1 MILFLL
7 KKNFCDG
14 WDNMLSLVV
23 PNVVMTLLAVVLW
36 VGYGTVNAS
45 GNMLIGM
52 LCTLLLL
59 GVFMIAVF
67 AYGSN
72 AAKLANFGLG
82 PVKEYFSEIVPNAKD
97 GFLFGVIC
105 GALVIMGS
113 VGIPYYMS
121 MFRGGNLIGIFFAA
135 CVFWLVFIAFLSLQ
149 WFIPIR
155 MLLKDNFKVSL
166 KKCFIIFF
174 DNAGLSLFLFFY
186 HCALVLISIFLL
198 GCAPGI
204 TGILVSLTNALK
216 ILLYK
221 YDYLNEH
228 PELKGRARNKIPWEE
243 LIAKDKE
250 TLGPRTLRSFIF
262 PWKD

>member
-1 MILFLL
+1 
-7 KKNFCDG
+7 
-14 WDNMLSLVV
+14 MLSLVV

-36 VGYGTVNAS
+36 VFYGTVNEA

-52 LCTLLLL
+52 LCTLVLL
-59 GVFMIAVF
+59 GIFMIAIF
-67 AYGSN
+67 AYGNN
-72 AAKLANFGLG
+72 AAKIANFGLG
-82 PVKEYFSEIVPNAKD
+82 PVKEYFGDIIPHAKD
-97 GFLFGVIC
+97 GFCFGLIC
-105 GALVIMGS
+105 GAIVIMGS

-121 MFRGGNLIGIFFAA
+121 LFRSGSLIGIFFAA
-135 CVFWLVFIAFLSLQ
+135 CVFWCVIIALLSLQ

-155 MLLKDNFKVSL
+155 TLLKDNFKVSL

-174 DNAGLSLFLFFY
+174 DNPGISVFLFLY
-186 HCALVLISIFLL
+186 HCAIGAVSIFLL

-204 TGILVSLTNALK
+204 TGIQISLTNALR

-228 PELKGRARNKIPWEE
+228 PELKGRQRNKIPWEE
-243 LIAKDKE
+243 LLAKDKE